1 MFIPKIISRP
11 VRQGFGLKIGI
22 FGGLHGDEEAGTLAC
37 EELVRWA
44 GSHPPELQDYE
55 LHIFPVCN
63 PSGREAG
70 TRHCWEG
77 FDLNRLFWKDSD
89 KPEII
94 YLEKELRLGSYDGI
108 VALHSD
114 DTSDGCYGFVSGAL
128 LSEHLLKPA
137 LAATDPILPRNRG
150 PVIDGFPAE
159 DGIIKEGYT
168 GILSAPP
175 EQQPRPLEIVFET
188 PALAPMDLQVQA
200 SVVAVQPILAEFRL
214 LQSFAMN
221 L

>member
-1 MFIPKIISRP
+1 MFIPKVVSRP
-11 VRQGFGLKIGI
+11 LRAGYGMKIGI

-37 EELVRWA
+37 DELVRWA
-44 GSHPPELQDYE
+44 ATSPPELADYE
-55 LHIFPVCN
+55 LHIFPICN

-77 FDLNRLFWKDSD
+77 FDLNRLFWSGSD

-94 YLEKELRLGSYDGI
+94 YLEKELRLGAYDGI

-128 LSEHLLKPA
+128 LSEHLLEPA
-137 LAATDPILPRNRG
+137 LAAVAPILPVNRG
-150 PVIDGFPAE
+150 SVIDGFPAE
-159 DGIIKEGYT
+159 NGIIKEGYT
-168 GILSAPP
+168 GILCAPP

-188 PALAPMDLQVQA
+188 PALAPMHLQVHA
-200 SVVAVQPILAEFRL
+200 SVIAVKTILAEFRE
-214 LQSFAMN
+214 LQAYAMN